1 MAKAIT
7 NILNAGL
14 ILYRSGLTLYIF
26 LMFSSSTYAE
36 DMRSSK
42 VPEDNS
48 YGFVKEES
56 TGEIP
61 AIVLDSG
68 HKLVIFPKGNIYPH
82 YIADPHRVG
91 FAFQRL
97 QVMETSIAASG
108 TSRYNLK
115 AGGRFGLLK
124 IQPYDRADSDWQLN
138 VEAGFDAQ
146 FDTDRDYDSIGWDG
160 NYGLLITRA
169 SNLGYFMK
177 FGVLHLS
184 SHVGDE
190 YAERTGRKRLEYTRQ
205 ELVVGLSLAIDKS
218 WLIYSEGGLGY
229 DLRNRDIQEAGR
241 LQLGLQYE
249 DAGSLWKGRMGWYS
263 AVDIS
268 TMEELDWRIDTS
280 VQLGLIFDLEDRTW
294 RLGIEYYDGRPTIG
308 EFFQYTESYI
318 SLALWLDV

>member
-1 MAKAIT
+1 MAKATT
-7 NILNAGL
+7 NILNTGL

-26 LMFSSSTYAE
+26 LMFAGSTYAE

-61 AIVLDSG
+61 AIAPGSG
-68 HKLVIFPKGNIYPH
+68 FKLVIFPKGEVYPH
-82 YIADPHRVG
+82 YIADTHRVG
-91 FAFQRL
+91 FGFQRL
-97 QVMETSIAASG
+97 QVMDASIADSG

-124 IQPYDRADSDWQLN
+124 IHPYGRADSDWQLN
-138 VEAGFDAQ
+138 SEAGLDAQ
-146 FDTDRDYDSIGWDG
+146 FDTDRTYDCIGWDG

-169 SNLGYFMK
+169 SNWGYFMK

-190 YAERTGRKRLEYTRQ
+190 YAERTGRRRIEYTRH
-205 ELVVGLSLAIDKS
+205 EVVAGLSRAIDKY
-218 WLIYSEGGLGY
+218 WLIYSEVGLGY
-229 DLRNRDIQEAGR
+229 ELRNKDIQEPGR

-318 SLALWLDV
+318 SLALWLDL